1 MKLFVRV
8 IAIVLVAAASLP
20 VEVSGREFN
29 DRLLNR
35 PYSDLRRWHL
45 GFSVGVQTQ
54 DVRFTHN
61 GFVTEAGEQW
71 FMEQPSFSPGFSVSG
86 LLSVRLNDYF
96 SVRFTPGMM
105 FGNRDIRLHD
115 VESGAVERQNIKSAY
130 VVTPVELKFAAQRFR
145 NLRPY
150 LVGGVMPAFD
160 VSKRRNDL
168 LKFKA
173 TDMFLTVGFGCDFYL
188 PFFKLIPE
196 LKFCFGLTD
205 VLDHNRPDLADEP
218 DKMKYTQ
225 SLTKAVSQMVVLT
238 FYFE

>member
-20 VEVSGREFN
+20 VAVSGREFN

-61 GFVTEAGEQW
+61 GFVTESGEQW

-130 VVTPVELKFAAQRFR
+130 VVTPIELKFAAQRFR

-150 LVGGVMPAFD
+150 LVGALCRHSMCRKDAM
-160 VSKRRNDL
+160 
-168 LKFKA
+168 
-173 TDMFLTVGFGCDFYL
+173 TC
-188 PFFKLIPE
+188 
-196 LKFCFGLTD
+196 
-205 VLDHNRPDLADEP
+205 
-218 DKMKYTQ
+218 
-225 SLTKAVSQMVVLT
+225 
-238 FYFE
+238 